1 MLLPLLWFLLA
12 TGNIHSD
19 ICLGNSKEEFEAVLF
34 MLGKIQFVVFPV
46 ELTIFST
53 MNLVSVAFHLGFG
66 AWYWYVLCHCQYQT
80 SHRCVGRH
88 RGLNRL
94 RGVRD
99 VVDRLAVHDANGLA
113 EESLCQQR
121 SSQIACA

>member
-1 MLLPLLWFLLA
+1 MLEGKIAVDPVLLPLLWFLLA

-66 AWYWYVLCHCQYQT
+66 AG
-80 SHRCVGRH
+80 S
-88 RGLNRL
+88 
-94 RGVRD
+94 
-99 VVDRLAVHDANGLA
+99 
-113 EESLCQQR
+113 EEFVTL
-121 SSQIACA
+121 